1 MKRRV
6 KQLQT
11 LMSQLSA
18 EQQQSVIDFAEFLT
32 QRKNQVVT
40 DSVRRTP
47 ENIER
52 PAEES
57 VVEAIKRLKQTYHM
71 LDTSD
76 LLNQAS
82 ALMGQH
88 ILQGREAS
96 SVIDDLQALFQ
107 TSYEA
112 YHQQC

>member
-1 MKRRV
+1 MKRSV

-11 LMSQLSA
+11 LMSQISA
-18 EQQQSVIDFAEFLT
+18 EQQQSVIDFAEFLAK
-32 QRKNQVVT
+32 RENHVVA
-40 DSVRRTP
+40 DSVLLTP

-52 PAEES
+52 PAGES

-88 ILQGREAS
+88 ILQGRDAS
-96 SVIDDLQALFQ
+96 SVVDDLQALFQ

-112 YHQQC
+112 YRQQC

>member
-1 MKRRV
+1 MKRRA

-18 EQQQSVIDFAEFLT
+18 EQQQSVTDFAEFLV
-32 QRKNQVVT
+32 QRKNLT
-40 DSVRRTP
+40 GADSALLTP
-47 ENIER
+47 ENIQR

-71 LDTSD
+71 LDTSA
-76 LLNQAS
+76 LLNQTS

-88 ILQGREAS
+88 ILQGRDAA

-107 TSYEA
+107 ANYEA
-112 YHQQC
+112 YRQQC

>member
-11 LMSQLSA
+11 LMSRLSS
-18 EQQQSVIDFAEFLT
+18 EQQQTVLDFAEFLA
-32 QRKNQVVT
+32 QRENQVVA
-40 DSVRRTP
+40 DSVLLTP

-52 PAEES
+52 PIEES

-76 LLNQAS
+76 LLNQTS

-88 ILQGREAS
+88 ILQGRDAS

-107 TSYEA
+107 ASYET
-112 YHQQC
+112 YRQQC